1 MRSKRYSN
9 HPTITV
15 LLQGVYASVFV
26 QGTKDNQSSS
36 VHSPSW
42 ARVFR
47 AAFRTR
53 AQTPLRIEPGHRSG
67 MYAIERRWQ
76 TRLVVEQQQTKRN
89 LRPVVL
95 LFSCSPRTKRT
106 KRTHPAG
113 IPIAQIARRSNGGR
127 PGGSGRGGG
136 GRCCAA
142 GAVRDVC
149 RRQGSEE
156 VRQGVEGAA
165 NGRARIGTDQRL
177 H

>member
-15 LLQGVYASVFV
+15 LVQGVYASVFV

-53 AQTPLRIEPGHRSG
+53 AQMPLRIEPVHRSG

-76 TRLVVEQQQTKRN
+76 TRLVVEQQQNETK
-89 LRPVVL
+89 PTTSCSPVL
-95 LFSCSPRTKRT
+95 LFSTHETHESA
-106 KRTHPAG
+106 HPAG
-113 IPIAQIARRSNGGR
+113 IPIAQISRRSNGGR

-156 VRQGVEGAA
+156 VSQGVEGAA